1 MLNLKEA
8 SKVYKLPLSRKRVLK
23 TKVVAAI
30 SKPKLRQNLNN
41 QSRIKSQQ
49 LSLKKRETKKL

>member
-8 SKVYKLPLSRKRVLK
+8 SKVYKPPLSKKRVLK
-23 TKVVAAI
+23 MKVVAAI
-30 SKPKLRQNLNN
+30 SRQKLRQNLNN